1 VDSLFTR
8 VLNVSW
14 VVSVSLAILSRTYWG
29 ALAYNHLE
37 SASITEHAMRHNVK
51 ASIGTAVCKVH
62 AL

>member
-14 VVSVSLAILSRTYWG
+14 VVSLAILSRTYWG

-37 SASITEHAMRHNVK
+37 SASITERATRHNVK